1 MTLLPRLLLL
11 SLLLSVLACTPAPE
25 ADPVAP
31 STPAP
36 EDRRYNPAELA
47 GVSAANRE
55 GNNV

>member
-1 MTLLPRLLLL
+1 MNVLPRLLLL
-11 SLLLSVLACTPAPE
+11 SLLLSALACTPARE

-47 GVSAANRE
+47 DVS
-55 GNNV
+55 G